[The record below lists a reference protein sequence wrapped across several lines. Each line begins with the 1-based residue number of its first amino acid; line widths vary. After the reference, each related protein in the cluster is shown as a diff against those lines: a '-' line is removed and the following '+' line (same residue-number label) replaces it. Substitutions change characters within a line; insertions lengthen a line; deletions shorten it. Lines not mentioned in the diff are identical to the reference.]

1 MKRRTPPAER
11 KTKKQTIPPL
21 VTAVTAFVTP
31 LLYEDEDRNPPI
43 PNPSMAQP
51 GASEI
56 ENRKSQITRIHP
68 NPPEPQKMYS
78 R

>member
-1 MKRRTPPAER
+1 MHATTDEEMK
-11 KTKKQTIPPL
+11 KTNYSATCHRGDSL
-21 VTAVTAFVTP
+21 VTP